1 MPLNYLCE
9 EGFSA
14 LVTNKSKKRN
24 SMKNVDLEK
33 PTSCI
38 QYSRLSMADT
48 STYFKHCKVYHL
60 KSAKQRLQRKNRL
73 NFALLQ

>member
-1 MPLNYLCE
+1 MPFNYLCE

-14 LVTNKSKKRN
+14 LVKNKSKQRN

-38 QYSRLSMADT
+38 GD
-48 STYFKHCKVYHL
+48 
-60 KSAKQRLQRKNRL
+60 
-73 NFALLQ
+73 

>member
-9 EGFSA
+9 EEFSG

-24 SMKNVDLEK
+24 SMKIVDLEK

-38 QYSRLSMADT
+38 AD
-48 STYFKHCKVYHL
+48 
-60 KSAKQRLQRKNRL
+60 
-73 NFALLQ
+73 